1 MVMNICEVCGKEFET
16 SRPAKY
22 CSEDCKTKSNRK
34 ARNARRRASRKVSK
48 VCPICGTE
56 FKGTS
61 NDKYCSNECYELSH
75 LRMVKSNRFERNS
88 ISIDT
93 ARSIQEVNPNVQ
105 LGTDTNGN
113 LIELYGSSECESDI
127 YSIESKWAKYAKMEE
142 DIKSSNHH

>member
-22 CSEDCKTKSNRK
+22 CSEDCKKE
-34 ARNARRRASRKVSK
+34 ARNRRVTPKVSK

-61 NDKYCSNECYELSH
+61 KDKYCSHECYELSH
-75 LRMVKSNRFERNS
+75 LRMIKSNRFERNR

-93 ARSIQEVNPNVQ
+93 ARSIQEANPNTQ
-105 LGTDTNGN
+105 IGTDTNGN
-113 LIELYGSSECESDI
+113 LIQLYGSSECESDI
-127 YSIESKWAKYAKMEE
+127 HIIESKWAKYAKMEE

>member
-1 MVMNICEVCGKEFET
+1 MVKVKVCPICGTEF
-16 SRPAKY
+16 SGRAKY
-22 CSEDCKTKSNRK
+22 CSHDCKLK
-34 ARNARRRASRKVSK
+34 ARRSRYATKAEKAKVVK

-61 NDKYCSNECYELSH
+61 KDKYCSNGCAELAN
-75 LRMVKSNRFERNS
+75 LRKTKSNRFERNS
-88 ISIDT
+88 ISMDT

-113 LIELYGSSECESDI
+113 LIQLYGSSECESDI
-127 YSIESKWAKYAKMEE
+127 YSIESKWSKYAKMEE